1 MDEKIFVMNPIEN
14 KPFQMASVEVIIP
27 FYDEHAKVLNL
38 VNDIFSS
45 VTSNKYLI
53 TLVDDGSKNQNF
65 VQQLK
70 SKKIPG
76 LRFLSHKT
84 NKGFG
89 AAINTA
95 LKNPFNAKIPYIVI
109 MHSDVR
115 VQDLNWLFNLGLTL
129 SKMKDKGIK
138 MISPMTNNPLVAEQ
152 LLKGKHGER
161 SDDKILTEGF
171 LPMYCA
177 LANRQ
182 LFNKVGLLLECPYA
196 GTEAEEFAWRMKKNG
211 FFQGVCGASWVQHEG
226 RGTLAKFD
234 KSKKTQDLLK
244 RIHDDFLMSI
254 QKPLSK

>member
-1 MDEKIFVMNPIEN
+1 MEEKIFVMNPIEK
-14 KPFQMASVEVIIP
+14 KPFQMASVEIIIP

-76 LRFLSHKT
+76 LRFLSHEK

-89 AAINTA
+89 AAVNTA
-95 LKNPFNAKIPYIVI
+95 LKTPFNAKIPFVAI

-129 SKMKDKGIK
+129 TEMKTKGIK
-138 MISPMTNNPLVAEQ
+138 MISPMTDNPLVAEQ
-152 LLKGKHGER
+152 FLKGKHGER
-161 SDDKILTEGF
+161 NEDKVLTEGF
-171 LPMYCA
+171 LPMYCS
-177 LANRQ
+177 LAHRQ
-182 LFNKVGLLLECPYA
+182 LFAKVGLFLECPYA

-211 FFQGVCGASWVQHEG
+211 FFQGVCGKSWVQHEG
-226 RGTLAKFD
+226 RGTLAKLD
-234 KSKKTQDLLK
+234 KIKKAQDLMNK
-244 RIHDDFLMSI
+244 IHDDFLLSI
-254 QKPLSK
+254 QKPLAK